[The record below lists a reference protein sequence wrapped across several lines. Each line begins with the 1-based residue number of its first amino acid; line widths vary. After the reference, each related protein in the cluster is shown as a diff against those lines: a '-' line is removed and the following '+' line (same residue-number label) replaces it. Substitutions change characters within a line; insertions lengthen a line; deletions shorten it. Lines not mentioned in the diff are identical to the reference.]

1 MKRRTFIRFFL
12 GSLIFFCVG
21 EVLIR
26 LDEHFGFFQEKK
38 VVKIAEE
45 LTVSPI
51 LEAVEKGD
59 YPIRSDEFRIMVI
72 GDSYVNG
79 GGIPKDLAFARRLEE
94 ILPEQT
100 RGCFNKISILDVSR
114 PNNNMLDNYLA
125 FEEYQ
130 KHFPPHLLILGY
142 NFNDVQGM
150 LEIPVEALE
159 TIEAEEFNAT
169 EVNVSPIRKIYDL
182 VYTSRLLRF
191 VMKQF
196 NIRLKA
202 EGIFLPGS
210 EFYRIIQRYQSDQE
224 AYQQVQQLIDPMVSK
239 LSESNGH
246 LLFYYMPEINLIEH
260 ADVFAESVIAP
271 ASAWISTY
279 PDHATFLN
287 GFDAFAG
294 EKARRYTL
302 SKYDG
307 HANPSG
313 HDRLASFVA
322 PIIEAQMGE
331 TCP

>member
-12 GSLIFFCVG
+12 GSLIFFCIG

-26 LDEHFGFFQEKK
+26 LDEHFGFFQENK
-38 VVKIAEE
+38 VVKIAED

-51 LEAVEKGD
+51 LEAVERGD

-72 GDSYVNG
+72 GDSYING

-94 ILPEQT
+94 ILPENGE
-100 RGCFNKISILDVSR
+100 GCFNKISILDVSR

-130 KHFPPHLLILGY
+130 ERFPPHLLILGY

-150 LEIPVEALE
+150 LKVPEEVLEIL
-159 TIEAEEFNAT
+159 EAEEFNAT

-210 EFYRIIQRYQSDQE
+210 EFYRIIQRYQSNQE

-260 ADVFAESVIAP
+260 ADVFDHSVIAP
-271 ASAWISTY
+271 VRAWTSPY
-279 PDHATFLN
+279 PGQATFIN
-287 GFDAFAG
+287 GFDAFEG
-294 EKARRYTL
+294 KKSRQYTL

-313 HDRLASFVA
+313 HDRLASFVIPTVVA
-322 PIIEAQMGE
+322 RMGE
-331 TCP
+331 SCP

>member
-1 MKRRTFIRFFL
+1 M
-12 GSLIFFCVG
+12 G
-21 EVLIR
+21 EILIR
-26 LDEHFGFFQEKK
+26 LDEHCGFFQENK
-38 VVKIAEE
+38 VVKMAEE

-72 GDSYVNG
+72 GDSYING

-94 ILPEQT
+94 MLPKEAT
-100 RGCFNKISILDVSR
+100 GCFHKISILDVSR

-224 AYQQVQQLIDPMVSK
+224 AYQQVQQLIDSIVSR

-260 ADVFAESVIAP
+260 ANVFDQSVIAP
-271 ASAWISTY
+271 ASAWISPH
-279 PDHATFLN
+279 PDQATFLN

-307 HANPSG
+307 HANPAG
-313 HDRLASFVA
+313 HNQLASFVVPMVEDRLGA
-322 PIIEAQMGE
+322 S
-331 TCP
+331 CP